1 MDSNETYYYCLFDGS
16 TTLHDGNRLD
26 SLVIL
31 PLDWSTYKTVDGDD
45 MWAVFCVGTK
55 AYELGISITAKI
67 NGSQVYLRDKYGDAI
82 ELMEQGSTIEI
93 IAYNA
98 DSDLFMVVYGNS
110 VGYIKGLGLN
120 ISKEELLRQI
130 TTNDN

>member
-1 MDSNETYYYCLFDGS
+1 
-16 TTLHDGNRLD
+16 
-26 SLVIL
+26 
-31 PLDWSTYKTVDGDD
+31 